1 MFVILDFLTHLP
13 QAAKNSKNCERL
25 LRLVKECDG
34 QMKKLAKA
42 GSKHVPPDA
51 RGHVRRLAVLLVRTA
66 HTINR
71 YSGRHFVTRFVMSG
85 SDMATFQRL
94 EEDIRAKMQALTL
107 VAAMELMAGG
117 YTDESAKLRA
127 AVCKAAGL
135 PDGEGQAQKALQQL
149 SKSDPELLAK
159 LLREEGD
166 FKDHVVLEILEG
178 FGVRLAAVET
188 AVAAVEEKQVEH
200 ESRLARLEKK
210 GAAAEARGPPAMPK
224 WMREWWET
232 AIGRL
237 KSAVKSADFVEF
249 IVSWFRAEG

>member
-1 MFVILDFLTHLP
+1 
-13 QAAKNSKNCERL
+13 
-25 LRLVKECDG
+25 
-34 QMKKLAKA
+34 MKKLAKA
-42 GSKHVPPDA
+42 GSKHVPSDA

-178 FGVRLAAVET
+178 FDVRL
-188 AVAAVEEKQVEH
+188 AAVEEKQVEH
-200 ESRLARLEKK
+200 ESRLARLEQK

-237 KSAVKSADFVEF
+237 KSAVKNADFVEF
-249 IVSWFRAEG
+249 IVSWFRAQG